1 MGAYN
6 ALPSAP
12 VIKKTKRGEKTL
24 ELKEYI
30 PTVEYAVEG
39 NTTSFTLRL
48 PAGDGLNL
56 NPTLMTGFLAE
67 KFSLA
72 AGGAAILRTRLLNAE
87 GEDFQ

>member
-1 MGAYN
+1 MY
-6 ALPSAP
+6 
-12 VIKKTKRGEKTL
+12 KRQ
-24 ELKEYI
+24 EYI
-30 PTVEYAVEG
+30 PTVEYAVES

-56 NPTLMTGFLAE
+56 NPTLLTGFLAE

-72 AGGAAILRTRLLNAE
+72 AEGAAILRTRLLTAE

>member
-1 MGAYN
+1 M
-6 ALPSAP
+6 
-12 VIKKTKRGEKTL
+12 
-24 ELKEYI
+24 
-30 PTVEYAVEG
+30 EG

-56 NPTLMTGFLAE
+56 NPTLLTGFLAE

-72 AGGAAILRTRLLNAE
+72 AEGAAILRTRLLTAE